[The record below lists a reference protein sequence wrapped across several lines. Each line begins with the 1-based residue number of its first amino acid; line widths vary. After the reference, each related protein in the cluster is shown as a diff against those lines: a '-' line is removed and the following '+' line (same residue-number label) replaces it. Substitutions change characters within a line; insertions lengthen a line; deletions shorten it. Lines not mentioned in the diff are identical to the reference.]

1 MTRAPANM
9 PFALAEWPLWVIRVG
24 LAGPRRLPVYPGQ
37 RTSQGR
43 QACLKGA
50 TSRHVRAKSAA
61 SLPCRLSPSTIRVGG
76 VLLAREQ
83 RRLAAIITAD
93 VVGYPHVAYQHIYY
107 SSLAPRTYLSVRL
120 LETLD

>member
-1 MTRAPANM
+1 MPEREVRFAPINGHRKRDA
-9 PFALAEWPLWVIRVG
+9 
-24 LAGPRRLPVYPGQ
+24 
-37 RTSQGR
+37 
-43 QACLKGA
+43 ACPKGA
-50 TSRHVRAKSAA
+50 RSRHVRAKSAA

-93 VVGYPHVAYQHIYY
+93 VAGYPHAAHEQVYC
-107 SSLAPRTYLSVRL
+107 SSLVLRTYLCVRL

>member
-1 MTRAPANM
+1 MDSLKVLDQSMPAIHAMTAITCSALIHSYIVIASPVCLGIRNASVAP
-9 PFALAEWPLWVIRVG
+9 IG
-24 LAGPRRLPVYPGQ
+24 KGQ
-37 RTSQGR
+37 R
-43 QACLKGA
+43 ALIVA
-50 TSRHVRAKSAA
+50 AA

-93 VVGYPHVAYQHIYY
+93 VVGYPHAAYEQIYY
-107 SSLAPRTYLSVRL
+107 SSLVPRTYLCVRL

>member
-1 MTRAPANM
+1 MTFHTA
-9 PFALAEWPLWVIRVG
+9 W
-24 LAGPRRLPVYPGQ
+24 
-37 RTSQGR
+37 
-43 QACLKGA
+43 
-50 TSRHVRAKSAA
+50 AKSAA

-93 VVGYPHVAYQHIYY
+93 VVGYPHAAYEQIYY
-107 SSLAPRTYLSVRL
+107 SSLVPRTYLCVRL

>member
-1 MTRAPANM
+1 MEYTLNCTHPTEVRFGSESGRRSTRAPC
-9 PFALAEWPLWVIRVG
+9 LLWAR
-24 LAGPRRLPVYPGQ
+24 
-37 RTSQGR
+37 
-43 QACLKGA
+43 
-50 TSRHVRAKSAA
+50 SRHVRAKSAA

-93 VVGYPHVAYQHIYY
+93 VVGYPHAAYEQIYY
-107 SSLAPRTYLSVRL
+107 SSLVPRTYLCVRL